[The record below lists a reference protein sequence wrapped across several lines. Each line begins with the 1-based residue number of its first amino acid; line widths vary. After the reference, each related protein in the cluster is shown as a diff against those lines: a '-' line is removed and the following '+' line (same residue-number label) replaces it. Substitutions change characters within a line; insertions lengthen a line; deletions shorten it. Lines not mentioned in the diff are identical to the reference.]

1 MSYTVRDGSKGLQQV
16 LIRSCLHD
24 EGTPTE

>member
-1 MSYTVRDGSKGLQQV
+1 VRDGSKGLQQV